1 MESSFVG
8 IVVAEE
14 LWRRERGREESSGDG
29 KLGGVLHHGAEQAR
43 V

>member
-1 MESSFVG
+1 MESVVG
-8 IVVAEE
+8 AEV
-14 LWRRERGREESSGDG
+14 WRREREREESGDG

>member
-8 IVVAEE
+8 IVVAE
-14 LWRRERGREESSGDG
+14 LWRRERERESGDG

>member
-1 MESSFVG
+1 MESSCVG
-8 IVVAEE
+8 LAVAE
-14 LWRRERGREESSGDG
+14 LWRRKRDGESGDG